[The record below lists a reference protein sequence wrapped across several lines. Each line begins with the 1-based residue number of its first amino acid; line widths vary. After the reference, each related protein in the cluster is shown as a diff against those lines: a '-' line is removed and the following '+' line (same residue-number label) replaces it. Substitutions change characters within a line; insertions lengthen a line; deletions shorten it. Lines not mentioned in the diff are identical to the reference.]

1 MIHEVAFRYARA
13 MFDAVKENGK
23 ADLVLNELRAVAEAI
38 RTTPSL
44 KEFLVSPAVSSVD
57 KQTALNL
64 LKGKLSEDVMRF
76 INVLAEKGRL
86 EFTEQIVEA
95 FEGLIDAQ
103 HGMTRG
109 TVRSAAVLDPE
120 QRKNLEETVRKV
132 TGKQVV
138 LSFEVDP
145 SLVGGLVAK
154 VGGWTFDDSLTT
166 HLTTLKE
173 DLRRQSL

>member
-13 MFDAVKENGK
+13 LFEAVKDGGK
-23 ADLVLNELRAVAEAI
+23 PDQVLNEMRAVAEAMKA
-38 RTTPSL
+38 TPAL
-44 KEFLVSPAVSSVD
+44 KDFLVSPAISADD
-57 KQTALNL
+57 KQKTLNL
-64 LKGKLSEDVMRF
+64 LKGKISEDVLRF
-76 INVLAEKGRL
+76 VNLLAEKGRL
-86 EFTEQIVEA
+86 EFTEQIAEA

-109 TVRSAAVLDPE
+109 TVRSASVLDPE

-138 LSFEVDP
+138 LSFDVDP